1 MEETG
6 PKRFIDV
13 KGAATHTSANRPW
26 PGRRKGKMKQEGKL
40 SVFEII
46 FCFQFCLSCLCLWSL
61 WVGWQLKK
69 QQGTWTF
76 LLFILFFF
84 FWNQRLRSGSQ
95 ATVTLR
101 STMKA
106 MWQRAN
112 TDPWG
117 HCGFL
122 PFSPTSQAIYQ
133 QIWGLCFQRI
143 SEPDH
148 FLLPTSLGRATILW
162 PPGQS
167 LFHHVFPVPC

>member
-1 MEETG
+1 
-6 PKRFIDV
+6 
-13 KGAATHTSANRPW
+13 
-26 PGRRKGKMKQEGKL
+26 MKQEGKL

-46 FCFQFCLSCLCLWSL
+46 FCVFSSAFPVSVFEVYGLAGSLKSNRVPELSSCLS
-61 WVGWQLKK
+61 
-69 QQGTWTF
+69 F
-76 LLFILFFF
+76 FFF